1 MTKIPICNIIH
12 MGDEM
17 IIHYDVDKI
26 NALLEDFYKATGVNI
41 VLLKPDFS
49 YVAGREHRENNT
61 YCHLIQTSNTGA
73 KSCKYS
79 DELLLR
85 ECRDSKKMQMCKCP
99 GGLWVVAKPLLYHDA
114 IVGYIVFGEMKDD
127 SGFSGQRDYIES
139 LGLDVSLMEQHY
151 AEITPFEAEKIKSIA
166 RVAGM
171 LAKYIIMENMLKL
184 DYDKNLDKAVTFINE
199 NLTEDLSIEMITQHI
214 HVSKSVL
221 YKKFRGN
228 FDCTISEYIN
238 ARRIEKAADL
248 LLKSDLSIEEISKK
262 TGFTSA
268 SYFSKTFKKMKGVSP
283 LQYKKQ
289 S

>member
-12 MGDEM
+12 MGDRM

-41 VLLKPDFS
+41 VLMKPDFS
-49 YVAGREHRENNT
+49 YVAGREHREDNN
-61 YCHLIQTSNTGA
+61 YCHMIQSTKTGA
-73 KSCKYS
+73 KDCKCS

-151 AEITPFEAEKIKSIA
+151 AEIAPFEADRIKSIA
-166 RVAGM
+166 KIAGM
-171 LAKYIIMENMLKL
+171 LASYILLQNMLKL
-184 DYDKNLDKAVTFINE
+184 DFDKHMEKAVAFIND
-199 NLTEDLSIEMITQHI
+199 NLAEELSIEEITRHVHI
-214 HVSKSVL
+214 SKSVL
-221 YKKFRGN
+221 YKRFRAN
-228 FDCTISEYIN
+228 FQCTISEYIN
-238 ARRIEKAADL
+238 ARRIEKAVEL
-248 LLKSDLSIEEISKK
+248 LANSDLSIEEISKK

-268 SYFSKTFKKMKGVSP
+268 SYFSKTFKKLKGISP
-283 LQYKKQ
+283 LQY
-289 S
+289 